1 MNNLTLINIFRF
13 IGLVL
18 LQVVVFN
25 HINLFGFI
33 NPLIYI
39 AWIFLY
45 PYRKNISLFLIV
57 SFALGL
63 CIHFFSDSGGIN
75 GAATLFI
82 AFIRFPILKIVLKRS
97 DFDFLLFNLTT
108 VPFSKAIAFISILT
122 IIHHFIIFSLA
133 YFSFNNFFS
142 IISNTLLTSF
152 FTIPI
157 IILSILL
164 LTKKK

>member
-45 PYRKNISLFLIV
+45 PFRKNISLFLIV

-63 CIHFFSDSGGIN
+63 CVDFFSDSGGIN
-75 GAATLFI
+75 AAATLLI
-82 AFIRFPILKIVLKRS
+82 AYIRYPILKIVLKRS
-97 DFDFLLFNLTT
+97 DIDFLLFNIRT
-108 VPFSKAIAFISILT
+108 VPFGKAIAFISVLT
-122 IIHHFIIFSLA
+122 IIHHFTIFSFA
-133 YFSFNNFFS
+133 YFSFNNFLS
-142 IISNTLLTSF
+142 IVSNTLLTSF
-152 FTIPI
+152 FTVLI
-157 IILSILL
+157 IILGILL